1 MEVYN
6 VTISNDEMK
15 DKYKVSVH
23 NDKEKSILEYKEKDE
38 TLTAFDYLNN
48 ILKRNNNEMSLEF
61 KFTKGE
67 ITNNKIFI
75 KELNKEIEVEI
86 LTKEILKDDKFIK
99 IVYVM
104 NDVLFEYTLEKE

>member
-48 ILKRNNNEMSLEF
+48 ILKRNESKEELINSRLTTQEDLDSLRNE
-61 KFTKGE
+61 
-67 ITNNKIFI
+67 I
-75 KELNKEIEVEI
+75 IERQQHFC
-86 LTKEILKDDKFIK
+86 K
-99 IVYVM
+99 
-104 NDVLFEYTLEKE
+104 